1 MSEMEKYISVVETA
15 ERWNVSPRRI
25 QILCNENRIKGAKK
39 QSGIWFIP
47 YGAKKPERIKSGVK
61 NEENKVLN
69 VLSLFSGCGGMD
81 LGFEGGFDVLAKSV
95 NMHMHKDWK
104 IKKSK
109 DGWVRLPKNKFHT
122 VFANDIKPE
131 AKAAWS
137 NYFGKRGYATCGR

>member
-1 MSEMEKYISVVETA
+1 MVYSV
-15 ERWNVSPRRI
+15 WS
-25 QILCNENRIKGAKK
+25 
-39 QSGIWFIP
+39 
-47 YGAKKPERIKSGVK
+47 KKPERIKSGVK

-109 DGWVRLPKNKFHT
+109 DGWVRLPKINFIQYLLMIL
-122 VFANDIKPE
+122 NQRQ
-131 AKAAWS
+131 
-137 NYFGKRGYATCGR
+137 KRRGVIILEKRIRNFIILLG